1 MPQDAKRLDRIEEK
15 IDTLSAAMIAFAR
28 AEEKLINL
36 EQRHVAQ
43 YERMNKFSEK
53 LDKIDAQMTTNAL
66 TISTQSF
73 FELRVVSTIRSG
85 FFVSSKGLDGE
96 NPIRFF
102 ISHNMRFSY
111 IQINFTRRFA
121 ILGNLITFSI

>member
-1 MPQDAKRLDRIEEK
+1 MHMPQDAKRLDRIEEK

-43 YERMNKFSEK
+43 YERINKLSEK

-66 TISTQSF
+66 TISTINKLF
-73 FELRVVSTIRSG
+73 WIVTVAVVSAL
-85 FFVSSKGLDGE
+85 VA
-96 NPIRFF
+96 
-102 ISHNMRFSY
+102 
-111 IQINFTRRFA
+111 NFWM
-121 ILGNLITFSI
+121 

>member
-1 MPQDAKRLDRIEEK
+1 MHMPQDAKRLDRIEEK

-66 TISTQSF
+66 TISTINKLF
-73 FELRVVSTIRSG
+73 WIVTVAVVSAL
-85 FFVSSKGLDGE
+85 VA
-96 NPIRFF
+96 
-102 ISHNMRFSY
+102 
-111 IQINFTRRFA
+111 NFWM
-121 ILGNLITFSI
+121 